1 MTAEALRERGN
12 ASFQA
17 GSLYVARMT
26 SMGSKKIAVV
36 AAALAAMG
44 ALGCNRKADAVADA
58 TREAPS
64 SSSKSAP
71 SAPPTA
77 MAICRK
83 MESAGIVGVC
93 EASSNASHAPFDGV
107 AFNIPQNAS
116 AGMVVQAHDAA
127 TYGVLQQ
134 KITTGHI
141 LRFDG
146 PRVIV
151 QVDQETPP
159 ELRAKIKPL
168 LDGLFAE

>member
-1 MTAEALRERGN
+1 MTAAALRERGN

-71 SAPPTA
+71 PTA

-83 MESAGIVGVC
+83 MQSAGIVGVC

-116 AGMVVQAHDAA
+116 AGMVLQAHDTA

-134 KITTGHI
+134 KITTGYI
-141 LRFDG
+141 LRFDA

-151 QVDQETPP
+151 QMDQETPP

-168 LDGLFAE
+168 LDNLFAE

>member
-1 MTAEALRERGN
+1 MLAGMTPMRT
-12 ASFQA
+12 
-17 GSLYVARMT
+17 M
-26 SMGSKKIAVV
+26 KKIAIAG
-36 AAALAAMG
+36 AAVAAMG
-44 ALGCNRKADAVADA
+44 ALGCNRKADAIGGA
-58 TREAPS
+58 TQEAPS
-64 SSSKSAP
+64 SSGNSA
-71 SAPPTA
+71 SSTPPTA

-93 EASSNASHAPFDGV
+93 EASSNQSHAPFDGV

-116 AGMVVQAHDAA
+116 AGLVVQAHDAA

-134 KITTGHI
+134 KITTGYV

-159 ELRAKIKPL
+159 DVRAKIKPL
-168 LDGLFAE
+168 LDGLFAQ